1 MTSPALTGRLAGR
14 IALVTGAASG
24 LGEAIAQGFAREGA
38 AVACFD
44 LDAPRVAEVA
54 EAIRRTGATAIAGRV
69 DVADEASVAA
79 MVQEVADHLGR
90 LDVAV
95 ANAGIPGSGRAG
107 STSLEDW
114 NQVIAVNLTGV
125 WLTMRAAIQR
135 FEQQGTPGSV
145 ICTASAGGVIGV
157 PGIASYSAAKAGV
170 IGLVRQAAVDYG
182 PQGIRINAI
191 SPGTVL
197 TPLVRRTYERGGS
210 IALGP
215 QDDIERLLNETT
227 ADRFPLQRIGTTDDI
242 TNAAIFLASDE
253 SGWITGHNLVV
264 DGGMTVK

>member
-1 MTSPALTGRLAGR
+1 MMTRPRLEGRVAV
-14 IALVTGAASG
+14 VTGAGSG
-24 LGEAIAQGFAREGA
+24 LGEAIAIGFAAEGA
-38 AVACFD
+38 SVACFD
-44 LDAPRVAEVA
+44 LDADGAE
-54 EAIRRTGATAIAGRV
+54 RTVQRIITEGGRGISGFV
-69 DVADEASVAA
+69 DVTDETSVAA
-79 MVQEVADHLGR
+79 MAQSVRAELGA
-90 LDVAV
+90 LHIAV

-107 STSLEDW
+107 DLSVEDW
-114 NQVIAVNLTGV
+114 NRVIAVNLTGV
-125 WLTMRAAIQR
+125 WLTLRAAIQA
-135 FEQQGTPGSV
+135 FEDQGTGGSV

-182 PQGIRINAI
+182 PQGIRVNAI

-197 TPLVRRTYERGGS
+197 TPLVRRTYESGGS
-210 IALGP
+210 IAMGP
-215 QDDIERLLNETT
+215 GDDVESLLNRTT

-253 SGWITGHNLVV
+253 SGWVTGHNLVV